1 MVEVAWTH
9 KAWHGG
15 GYQYRLC
22 PAGSDLTEDCFQAHP
37 VPFADHTSAL
47 RWGGKGVTKPCE
59 VGNYKDCMI
68 SFNATDAGGELVMP
82 AGSIWRRCPI
92 PRAPWA
98 WDDTG
103 ASFEPACKESE
114 ACSGYHGPKFSGPG
128 CQGDMSS
135 CSTGTFPCECSG
147 WGIGDLFRLEI
158 VDKLRLP
165 ADLPAGDWVLGWRC
179 ASARLPALTRRQL

>member
-1 MVEVAWTH
+1 M
-9 KAWHGG
+9 
-15 GYQYRLC
+15 
-22 PAGSDLTEDCFQAHP
+22 
-37 VPFADHTSAL
+37 PFADHTSAL

-82 AGSIWRRCPI
+82 AGSTWRRCPI

-179 ASARLPALTRRQL
+179 ASSRQAFLVLADSSHPNDAAPPGDCEESTQVWASCSDVTIKAAK